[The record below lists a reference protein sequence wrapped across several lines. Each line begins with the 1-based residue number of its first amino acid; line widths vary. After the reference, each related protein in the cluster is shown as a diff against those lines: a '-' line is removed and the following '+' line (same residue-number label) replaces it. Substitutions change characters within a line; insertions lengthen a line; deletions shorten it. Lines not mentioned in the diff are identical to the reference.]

1 MVSLRGVV
9 ARPEAW
15 QVRPVGYGVHLR
27 GRALLC
33 ACGVCLR
40 RVPLP
45 LRVSGGVAGFT
56 CCGIGSPA
64 GVVGLLTSGGLLAV
78 LMSRPG
84 ADDRG

>member
-1 MVSLRGVV
+1 MRGVV

-64 GVVGLLTSGGLLAV
+64 GGGGACVGAV
-78 LMSRPG
+78 AL
-84 ADDRG
+84 RGCRWCRCG